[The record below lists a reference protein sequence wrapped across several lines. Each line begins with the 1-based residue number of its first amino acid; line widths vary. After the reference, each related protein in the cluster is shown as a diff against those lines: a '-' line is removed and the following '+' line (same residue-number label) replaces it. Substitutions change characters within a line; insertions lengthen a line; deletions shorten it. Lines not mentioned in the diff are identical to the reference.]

1 MKEFKVGG
9 KITLEDDTSYRILD
23 IIKYNDEK
31 YLFCCSETKPIKPK
45 VLGYEEKDG
54 DVRIFRNKE
63 VSVLTLITCTKD
75 DNTKQ
80 TVYIAELMNVE

>member
-54 DVRIFRNKE
+54 EMYVFVEKNPKILLEISKLVINNK
-63 VSVLTLITCTKD
+63 K
-75 DNTKQ
+75 
-80 TVYIAELMNVE
+80 

>member
-54 DVRIFRNKE
+54 EIYVFVEKNPKILLEISKLVINNK
-63 VSVLTLITCTKD
+63 K
-75 DNTKQ
+75 
-80 TVYIAELMNVE
+80 